1 MVHPN
6 ARAALATHRT
16 TTRRTTAR
24 HLTSGFTMF
33 ELVITIAIVA
43 ILVGIALPNYREFSI
58 GMTVN
63 DNTND
68 LVGALNLARSEAVK
82 RGRRVALIAND
93 GNWNNGWQVV
103 VGETQADG
111 SVEDPETPGATE
123 AACAAYVDF
132 DGETPLCPRFE
143 GALPTGY
150 TIQSLAVGP
159 AVSDT
164 EVLFGA
170 TGALI
175 GTGAAFDFN
184 ICRPIEQADATKSR
198 RISVNGAGLIT
209 SRRDVSDSPA
219 GTCI

>member
-6 ARAALATHRT
+6 ARAAFATHRT
-16 TTRRTTAR
+16 TTRRTT
-24 HLTSGFTMF
+24 SGFTLF

-43 ILVGIALPNYREFSI
+43 ILIGVALPNFREFSI

-123 AACAAYVDF
+123 AACADYVDF
-132 DGETPLCPRFE
+132 DGETSLCPRFE

-150 TIQSLAVGP
+150 TIQAIADGP
-159 AVSDT
+159 VATDT

-170 TGALI
+170 TGALV
-175 GTGAAFDFN
+175 GTGSSFDFN

-198 RISVNGAGLIT
+198 WINVNGGGLIT
-209 SRRDVSDSPA
+209 SRRDVSESPA